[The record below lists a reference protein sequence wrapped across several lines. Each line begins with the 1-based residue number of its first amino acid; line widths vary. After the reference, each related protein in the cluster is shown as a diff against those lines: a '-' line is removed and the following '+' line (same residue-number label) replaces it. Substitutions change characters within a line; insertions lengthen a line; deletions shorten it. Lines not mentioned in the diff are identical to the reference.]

1 MAPTNVAGCLLL
13 LLAIAA
19 TTTFAVDALPRF
31 DTPNA
36 SPGCPGG
43 RTVVSTRYG
52 RLQGKRIDGVV
63 QYLGVPFAAPPV
75 GALRLAPPVDPLP
88 WRGVRNATAIG
99 PVCPQSG
106 SAYPVSEDCLYV
118 DIYVPAWARPDSNL
132 DVIVYY
138 GGGAFRRSQKTDG
151 SRLVE
156 RTGVLFVNPQHRLG
170 LLGGLM
176 GHESFLDDSGTYGNF
191 GLMDIMQVLK
201 WLRANIA
208 DFGGNPNSITLSGTS
223 SGAIATQ
230 MLLTSPMAYGLFDRA
245 VAISGGV
252 AELGDRASMRNITGR
267 VLAQLGCPDA
277 GSAALDCLRAAD
289 ASAFMPIQNALPEM
303 SKPRPPVD
311 GVVVVEHPMK
321 RFREGNYQRVP
332 TIISNAINES
342 NSLQVRSYG
351 FNATRQDYVSF
362 VTSQYGAH
370 RIADLDNLYPIGEW
384 GTWYHV
390 ISAIDTDNLYVCTQD
405 NIYQQMDYAGGSA
418 AYRWL
423 FVHTP
428 TFAPPALGAY
438 HTVEEAYF
446 FDRGCFAGS
455 FGFPPSCDQVPV
467 PTMPAGPE
475 HELGTAM
482 MDLLTG
488 FMRDGAYNPDFT
500 WVPYGAATNY
510 TSLIIDV
517 EPHFALDDGTDV
529 FRREACDWWQSVWVI
544 CGDGRC
550 NPGETA
556 TSCPSDCAA

>member
-1 MAPTNVAGCLLL
+1 MKSVTTTTTTTCLVV
-13 LLAIAA
+13 LLAAMAVMVIVADAA
-19 TTTFAVDALPRF
+19 ASLDSSGIGG
-31 DTPNA
+31 PN
-36 SPGCPGG
+36 
-43 RTVVSTRYG
+43 VVSTQYG
-52 RLQGKRIDGVV
+52 RLRGKRVGGVV

-75 GALRLAPPVDPLP
+75 GDLRLAPPVDPQP
-88 WRGVRNATAIG
+88 WRGVRDAKAIG

-106 SAYPVSEDCLYV
+106 SAYAVSEDCLYV
-118 DIYVPAWARPDSNL
+118 DIYVPARVRPGSNL

-156 RTGVLFVNPQHRLG
+156 RTNVIFVNPQHRLG

-176 GHESFLDDSGTYGNF
+176 GHEAFLDDSGTYGNF
-191 GLMDIMQVLK
+191 ALMDIMQVLK

-252 AELGDRASMRNITGR
+252 AELGDRASMRSIAGR
-267 VLAQLGCPDA
+267 VLAQLGCPDL
-277 GSAALDCLRAAD
+277 GVAALDCLRAAD
-289 ASAFMPIQNALPEM
+289 ADAFMPIQNALSEM
-303 SKPRPPVD
+303 AKPRPPVD

-321 RFREGNYQRVP
+321 RFRDGNYQRVP
-332 TIISNAINES
+332 TIMSNAINES

-351 FNATRQDYVSF
+351 FNATRQNYVSF
-362 VTSQYGAH
+362 VTTQYGAH
-370 RIADLDNLYPIGEW
+370 RIPELDLLYPIDEW

-405 NIYQQMDYAGGSA
+405 NIYKQMDHAGGSG

-428 TFAPPALGAY
+428 AFAPPALGAY

-467 PTMPAGPE
+467 PSLPVGAE
-475 HELGTAM
+475 QELGSAM

-488 FMRDGAYNPDFT
+488 FMRDGTYDPSGLT
-500 WVPYGAATNY
+500 WPPYGEASNY
-510 TSLIIDV
+510 TSLIIDI
-517 EPHFALDDGTDV
+517 EPEFALAKNTDV
-529 FRREACDWWQSVWVI
+529 FRRDACDWWQSVWII

-550 NPGETA
+550 NPGENA
-556 TSCPSDCAA
+556 ASCPSDCAAA